1 MKKKEQELVL
11 KECDEK
17 LAEID
22 LKKEQADKAWECT
35 YNSKYRIPFAVVDLA
50 DKVVTTKIGGGILVV
65 SGAAIYVLSHSW
77 ALTVGVPSGCG
88 LVAILGNVS
97 LMAANF
103 KRRMEYWEDLG
114 FHEKLKNKLEE
125 ERYPYQLVSDYLRNG
140 KKFLLH
146 QYRQNLDV
154 ATVNLGTD
162 EESDELDYLDIDT
175 TNLSPLMVRTIS
187 EMKDETLSLAEAEK
201 SALLV
206 DINAMHTRIVESDFP
221 VSFLQEYQK
230 VLTKYAPPVESTTLT
245 SK

>member
-1 MKKKEQELVL
+1 MQKKEQEIVL

-17 LAEID
+17 LAEIE
-22 LKKEQADKAWECT
+22 LKKDQADKAWECT
-35 YNSKYRIPFAVVDLA
+35 YNSKYRIPFAAVDLV

-65 SGAAIYVLSHSW
+65 SGAAIYALSHSW
-77 ALTVGVPSGCG
+77 ALTIGIPSGCG

-97 LMAANF
+97 LIAANF

-140 KKFLLH
+140 KKFLLQ
-146 QYRQNLDV
+146 QYRENLEV
-154 ATVNLGTD
+154 STVDLNG
-162 EESDELDYLDIDT
+162 EESDDFDYLEIDT
-175 TNLSPLMVRTIS
+175 TNLSPLMIRAIA
-187 EMKDETLSLAEAEK
+187 EIKGETLALAEEEK
-201 SALLV
+201 TSLLA

-221 VSFLQEYQK
+221 IPLLQEYQK
-230 VLTKYAPPVESTTLT
+230 VLTKYAPPLEPETLT

>member
-1 MKKKEQELVL
+1 M
-11 KECDEK
+11 
-17 LAEID
+17 I
-22 LKKEQADKAWECT
+22 
-35 YNSKYRIPFAVVDLA
+35 
-50 DKVVTTKIGGGILVV
+50 
-65 SGAAIYVLSHSW
+65 SGAAIYALSHSW
-77 ALTVGVPSGCG
+77 ALTVGVPSGCA

-97 LMAANF
+97 LIAANS
-103 KRRMEYWEDLG
+103 KRRMEYWKDLS
-114 FHEKLKNKLEE
+114 FHEKIKNELEE

-146 QYRQNLDV
+146 QYRQNLE
-154 ATVNLGTD
+154 AD

-175 TNLSPLMVRTIS
+175 TNLSPLMVRAIS
-187 EMKDETLSLAEAEK
+187 EMKAETLALAEEEK

>member
-1 MKKKEQELVL
+1 MQKKEQELVL

-17 LAEID
+17 LAEIE
-22 LKKEQADKAWECT
+22 LKKEHADKLWEGT
-35 YNSKYRIPFAVVDLA
+35 YNSKYRFPFAVVDLV

-65 SGAAIYVLSHSW
+65 SGAAIYALSHSW
-77 ALTVGVPSGCG
+77 ALTVGVPSGCA

-97 LMAANF
+97 LMTANS
-103 KRRMEYWEDLG
+103 KRRMEYWKDLS
-114 FHEKLKNKLEE
+114 FHEKIKNELEE

-154 ATVNLGTD
+154 TTVNLEAD

-175 TNLSPLMVRTIS
+175 TNLSPLMVRAIS
-187 EMKDETLSLAEAEK
+187 EMKAETLALAEEEK

-230 VLTKYAPPVESTTLT
+230 VLTKYAPPVESATLT